1 MLNTDVYY
9 AFNMYTLQLCYLQEV
24 NVIEGIKDALQAKV
38 SQAFEQ
44 LCLLREARQQL
55 AADLR
60 DKTEAK
66 GIDTYCKELTINSP
80 DICLQPNPTRTP
92 KG

>member
-1 MLNTDVYY
+1 M
-9 AFNMYTLQLCYLQEV
+9 
-24 NVIEGIKDALQAKV
+24 IEGIKEALQAKV
-38 SQAFEQ
+38 DSALEQ
-44 LCLLREARQQL
+44 LCLLQEARQQL
-55 AADLR
+55 ARDLQ

-66 GIDTYCKELTINSP
+66 QIDTYCKDLSIDSP

>member
-1 MLNTDVYY
+1 MSNIFSL
-9 AFNMYTLQLCYLQEV
+9 YLYSPIVILVFSQEV
-24 NVIEGIKDALQAKV
+24 DVIEGIKAALQDKV
-38 SQAFEQ
+38 SSAFEQ

-66 GIDTYCKELTINSP
+66 GIDSYCKELSIDSP
-80 DICLQPNPTRTP
+80 DICRQPNSTRTP